1 MIPRDYIGPA
11 VLANSTYD
19 AEVTV
24 TGWAGEAD
32 GEQYFTDG
40 DGSFLA
46 GQFLYLTA
54 DDAEDARKW
63 NTLREHLHRGGEYGY
78 WWMLPGKFTHWWP
91 TKAPSLIPT
100 GPVNVYFGVH
110 PAKAKKGP
118 NERARI
124 DDVSAINCLFAELDV
139 KDYGGDKDAVLA
151 HLATLA
157 VEPSVVVDSGG
168 GFHCYWL
175 LTNPFELD
183 TPEHL
188 ERAKHAQAAWV
199 VYAGGDPG
207 AKDLARV
214 LRVPGT
220 ANLKY
225 APARKV
231 IFERANFARLYK
243 LADLEVLAQPKTQSA
258 PNVNHTSGVV
268 NGNYWLEKALA
279 QAAPGRRNSTG
290 FWLACQLRDNGV
302 NDLEARSIMAEY
314 ARRVPQTGS
323 AYTELEAMRSLQE
336 AYSGSQREPARG
348 KWNPAAVFTVLPP
361 TAGQDPSAFDL
372 YDWRPEDGGI
382 MDLWLARYGYG
393 WRFVTGL
400 ERWIFWSGTHW
411 AFDETRRQQDLI
423 QRMMDGMNQLAK
435 DKMRHAKGDKDA
447 EKIAAA
453 YVGATKRAKNRVGS
467 VEEMTKAHCAISP
480 SDLNTGNTLNL
491 TNGTLDLD
499 TNKLHEHDAND
510 LITYCLPYAYDPAAD
525 CPRWRQFINEVLV
538 SEDLQPDIPLA
549 MLYQELFGY
558 SLTRDTSREKMIWQS
573 GNGGNGKNV
582 ATDILEAILGIG
594 GLVKEVDFNTLG
606 TPGNYDLADLPG
618 KRVILSSEN
627 ERGGKIVEG
636 LIRRIVSGQTI
647 GARGIY
653 GKPFDFK
660 SIAKVWWSMNDKPNI
675 RDTSNAIWRR
685 LLLIPFNRTFA
696 EHEKDICLTEKL
708 KHELPGILNWS
719 LSGLTRLRTNNRF
732 TEVAAVAEAVDDYK
746 RESNPVAQW
755 MAERTVKLP
764 QPTTLAMT
772 LYQDYLDWCAFN
784 GRQAFNSTNFGNE
797 LRRLAVARKRE
808 SAGNK
813 YALGL
818 LTTKSD
824 PM

>member
-302 NDLEARSIMAEY
+302 NDLEARNVMHEY
-314 ARRVPQTGS
+314 AQRVTQNGS
-323 AYTELEAMRSLQE
+323 AYTELEAMASLQE
-336 AYSGSQREPARG
+336 AYSGAQREPARG
-348 KWNPAAVFTVLPP
+348 GKWNPGAVFTVLPP
-361 TAGQDPSAFDL
+361 TTGQDSSAFDL

-400 ERWIFWSGTHW
+400 ERWIYWTGTHW
-411 AFDETRRQQDLI
+411 SPDETRRQQDLT

-435 DKMRHAKGDKDA
+435 DKIHQAKSKDA

-453 YVGATKRAKNRVGS
+453 YVAATKRAKSRVGS
-467 VEEMTKAHCAISP
+467 VEEMAKAHCAIAP
-480 SDLNTGNTLNL
+480 SDLNASNTLNL
-491 TNGTLDLD
+491 ANGTLDLD
-499 TNKLHEHDAND
+499 TGKLRPHDAND
-510 LITYCLPYAYDPAAD
+510 LLTYCLPYAYDPAAD
-525 CPRWRQFINEVLV
+525 SPRWRRFIHEVLV
-538 SEDLQPDIPLA
+538 AEDCQPDHVLA
-549 MLYQELFGY
+549 LLYQELFGY
-558 SLTRDTSREKMIWQS
+558 SLTRDTSHEKMVWQA
-573 GNGGNGKNV
+573 GNGGNGKTVAINV
-582 ATDILEAILGIG
+582 LEGLLG
-594 GLVKEVDFNTLG
+594 GLGRKVDFNALG
-606 TPGNYDLADLPG
+606 TNGNYDLADLPG
-618 KRVILSSEN
+618 KRAIFSSEN
-627 ERGGKIVEG
+627 ERGGKLVEG
-636 LIRRIVSGQTI
+636 LIRNIVSGEIINTR
-647 GARGIY
+647 AIY
-653 GKPFDFK
+653 GKPFEFK
-660 SIAKVWWSMNDKPNI
+660 STAKIWWSMNDKPTI
-675 RDTSNAIWRR
+675 RDTSNATWRR
-685 LLLIPFNRTFA
+685 LVLIPFNRTFTDQD
-696 EHEKDICLTEKL
+696 KDPSLTVTL
-708 KHELPGILNWS
+708 TGELPGILNWA
-719 LSGLTRLRTNNRF
+719 LEGLARLRANKRF
-732 TEVAAVAEAVDDYK
+732 TAVAAVSAAVEEYK

-755 MAERTVKLP
+755 MGEQTIKLP
-764 QPTTLAMT
+764 QPTTVALV
-772 LYQDYLDWCAFN
+772 LYQDYSDWCEIN
-784 GRQAFNSTNFGNE
+784 GRNTLNSTNFGTE
-797 LRRLAVARKRE
+797 LKRLGVERLHTMY
-808 SAGNK
+808 GNK

-818 LTTKSD
+818 LKKDDDS
-824 PM
+824 